1 MIVRRAYRWI
11 PIEGHALVDEL
22 WPHVLG
28 LDAPDVLP
36 LLHDGRRGRDGTQAD
51 GAQYPRGRG
60 NHPAAFLT
68 VS

>member
-1 MIVRRAYRWI
+1 MIVRAYRWI

-36 LLHDGRRGRDGTQAD
+36 LLHYGRRGRDGTQAD
-51 GAQYPRGRG
+51 GAQYPRGGG
-60 NHPAAFLT
+60 NHPATFATL
-68 VS
+68 S